1 MKMPDQLNGAFNA
14 MATATGS
21 DPDRM
26 PGLVTVSTKDWVNS
40 LADLRTPRAA
50 LHDGFGYRD
59 GVVHVASHPM
69 TTVLTRSETGE
80 RGRPFVIC
88 RRGFETTK
96 APSGE
101 PEGASRAKPWARPA
115 QGSSG
120 LLETCRRACSG
131 RVGRIA
137 TGDLCSQSGLGLA

>member
-26 PGLVTVSTKDWVNS
+26 PGLVTVSSNDWVNNH
-40 LADLRTPRAA
+40 ADLRAPRTA
-50 LHDGFGYRD
+50 LHDGLRYRD
-59 GVVHVASHPM
+59 GVVHVAGHPM

-101 PEGASRAKPWARPA
+101 PEGGFKGETVGSTRA
-115 QGSSG
+115 G
-120 LLETCRRACSG
+120 
-131 RVGRIA
+131 
-137 TGDLCSQSGLGLA
+137 